1 MSTPIPRLPFAPIA
15 DIADINT
22 HKIDVRKVDAVMYH
36 VLVDTRFTLLHAAN
50 LKKHTYYDK
59 ELLSFLKGQLALFA
73 TTYKTI
79 RIILRDV
86 YRKEEYQS
94 VADAASLAREQ
105 VEKVFVLAVALDNPK
120 KWIRQYLRSSWR
132 TDYETYLLRIE
143 EHGALDRHREHLE
156 EHYPEY
162 LERGQRSPL
171 GRGETIVSNLA
182 KRVVLFNWNY
192 PGAKKPTWLK
202 RRGSVI
208 DYLRDYFEFPTPGKA
223 ARKFRNRK
231 LRRFL
236 FRWHR
241 EYARFSEYTHV
252 ALGKSVL
259 PTMSEQKDMESAI
272 KAEIYGKKLSEEIV
286 FTSYCAA
293 ASACALILNAVDED
307 YGAKNKLRDFWKQL
321 YDSSLLA
328 RPFWDMYIKDV
339 LE

>member
-1 MSTPIPRLPFAPIA
+1 LSTPIPRLPFPPVA

-22 HKIDVRKVDAVMYH
+22 HKIDVREIDGVMYR
-36 VLVDTRFTLLHAAN
+36 VLLDTRFTLLHAEN

-79 RIILRDV
+79 RIILRNV
-86 YRKEEYQS
+86 YRKREYPS

-105 VEKVFVLAVALDNPK
+105 VEKVFVVAIALDNPK
-120 KWIRQYLRSSWR
+120 KWIRQYLRNSWR
-132 TDYETYLLRIE
+132 SDYETYLLRME
-143 EHGALDRHREHLE
+143 EHGALDRHQEHLQE
-156 EHYPEY
+156 RYPEY
-162 LERGQRSPL
+162 LERGQRPPI
-171 GRGETIVSNLA
+171 GRGETIVSNVA
-182 KRVVLFNWNY
+182 KRVVLFNWNN
-192 PGAKKPTWLK
+192 PGTKKPKWLK
-202 RRGSVI
+202 RRGSVA

-223 ARKFRNRK
+223 ARKFRDRK

-241 EYARFSEYTHV
+241 EYARLSEYTHV

-259 PTMSEQKDMESAI
+259 PTMSELKDWESSE
-272 KAEIYGKKLSEEIV
+272 KTERYGKKLSEEII

-293 ASACALILNAVDED
+293 ASACALVLNAVDNN
-307 YGAKNKLRDFWKQL
+307 YGAKNQLRDFWTQL

-328 RPFWDMYIKDV
+328 RPFWDMYIKDI
-339 LE
+339 LK